1 MAEKNMVEAIND
13 AMSEEMKRDPRVML
27 LGEDVGEGGV
37 FRASQGLRD
46 EFGPDRCVDAPLAE
60 SAIIGV
66 SIGASLNGVVP
77 IAEIQFADFI
87 HPAMDQ
93 IVSEAARLR
102 YRSNGSW
109 SCPVTVRSP
118 YGSGIH
124 GGPYH
129 SQSIEAIYGHVPGL
143 KVVCVAT
150 PYDAK
155 GLLKSAIRDPDPVL
169 FLEHKRAYRLY
180 RQDLPD
186 DDYTVS
192 IGEAEVKREGS
203 DITLI
208 TYGMMLHHS
217 LKAAETAQDEDGT
230 SVEVIDLRTIS
241 PLDKKTVL
249 KSVEKTG
256 KALVVYEDNL
266 TGGFGAEVAAIIAQE
281 AFEFLDGPVTRV
293 ASPDVPISPYAS
305 VLEEYLLPN
314 PEKIAKA
321 IRDLAAY

>member
-1 MAEKNMVEAIND
+1 MAEKTMVDAVHD
-13 AMSEEMKRDPRVML
+13 AMQEEMRHDPRVIVM
-27 LGEDVGEGGV
+27 GEDVGEGGV
-37 FRASQGLRD
+37 FRATQGLLD
-46 EFGPDRCVDAPLAE
+46 EFGPDRCIDTPLAE
-60 SAIIGV
+60 SAIVGV
-66 SIGASLNGVVP
+66 AIGASLNGVLPV
-77 IAEIQFADFI
+77 AEIQFADFI

-93 IVSEAARLR
+93 LVNEAARLR
-102 YRSNGSW
+102 YRSNGRW
-109 SCPVTVRSP
+109 GCPITVRAP
-118 YGSGIH
+118 YGGGIH

-129 SQSIEAIYGHVPGL
+129 SQSVEAIYGHVPGL

-155 GLLKSAIRDPDPVL
+155 GLLKSAIRDPDPVI

-180 RQDLPD
+180 RQDVPEE
-186 DDYTVS
+186 DYAVP
-192 IGEAEVKREGS
+192 IGKADVKREGD

-217 LKAAETAQDEDGT
+217 LKAAETVQAEDGV

-241 PLDKKTVL
+241 PLDKETIL

-256 KALVVYEDNL
+256 KALVVYEDNI
-266 TGGFGAEVAAIIAQE
+266 TGGFGAEVAAIIAQD
-281 AFEFLDGPVTRV
+281 AFDSLDGPVTRL
-293 ASPDVPISPYAS
+293 ASPDVPISPFAG
-305 VLEEYLLPN
+305 VLEEYVLPN